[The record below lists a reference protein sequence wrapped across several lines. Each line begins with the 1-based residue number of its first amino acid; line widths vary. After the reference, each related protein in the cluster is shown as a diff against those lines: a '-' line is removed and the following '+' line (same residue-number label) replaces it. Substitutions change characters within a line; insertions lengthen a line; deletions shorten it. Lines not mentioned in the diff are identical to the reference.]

1 MPNSNERSVQIV
13 GSEKQITECVQYFL
27 EEISK
32 VRGREGGRI
41 RGGRGGEKGRG
52 EGRGGG
58 RIRGRRGGREGKG

>member
-32 VRGREGGRI
+32 VRGREGGR
-41 RGGRGGEKGRG
+41 GGEKGRG
-52 EGRGGG
+52 EIKGKRKARGGG
-58 RIRGRRGGREGKG
+58 GR